1 MWSSLRS
8 LASTKHNLLFLS
20 ALIFFASRIED
31 NSSEAFCPSR
41 RPNNNNKFLCAA
53 PSSIYDSDL
62 NITSTIQ
69 WDVYICES
77 KQCKERGSD
86 KTFGAFVGLAPT
98 SLVAIHPVIIQ
109 RPKGKGPNVRCI
121 QRKKNSGKAFEVNNV
136 DSVEKVHRILTK
148 YMNVKGVDPVAYESL
163 RWNYKG
169 NSHLDK
175 GEVALAIQCYDRALE
190 AGYKDQEGV
199 LLVMRATA
207 YLQRAYNHRKELKVA
222 VQALEESVP
231 DPAALQ
237 MLFQISLLDPSLVN
251 PIFTRVVSD
260 FKIQNKKFQQ
270 TVFRHGLYEYALLHA
285 TQDSLHATQLLPR
298 YAMTWMRAGDSLAE
312 LRKLKESVQYYE
324 KALQLDP
331 TLADTLRPTIARL
344 KASQDVLDNARQ
356 DGYSEDA
363 LRVALDVLG

>member
-207 YLQRAYNHRKELKVA
+207 YLQQAYNHRKELKVA

-231 DPAALQ
+231 DLSDRAALPWC
-237 MLFQISLLDPSLVN
+237 ISYPCISRCIYCLSE
-251 PIFTRVVSD
+251 T
-260 FKIQNKKFQQ
+260 KF
-270 TVFRHGLYEYALLHA
+270 RG
-285 TQDSLHATQLLPR
+285 
-298 YAMTWMRAGDSLAE
+298 
-312 LRKLKESVQYYE
+312 
-324 KALQLDP
+324 
-331 TLADTLRPTIARL
+331 
-344 KASQDVLDNARQ
+344 
-356 DGYSEDA
+356 
-363 LRVALDVLG
+363 

>member
-1 MWSSLRS
+1 MLV
-8 LASTKHNLLFLS
+8 
-20 ALIFFASRIED
+20 
-31 NSSEAFCPSR
+31 
-41 RPNNNNKFLCAA
+41 FLCYIRNIH
-53 PSSIYDSDL
+53 SI
-62 NITSTIQ
+62 NIPLHSFFFFF
-69 WDVYICES
+69 S
-77 KQCKERGSD
+77 
-86 KTFGAFVGLAPT
+86 AN
-98 SLVAIHPVIIQ
+98 IILY
-109 RPKGKGPNVRCI
+109 CI
-121 QRKKNSGKAFEVNNV
+121 A
-136 DSVEKVHRILTK
+136 
-148 YMNVKGVDPVAYESL
+148 KGVDPAAYESL

-175 GEVALAIQCYDRALE
+175 GEISSAIQCYDRALD

-222 VQALEESVP
+222 VQALEDSVP

-237 MLFQISLLDPSLVN
+237 TLFQIAAQQTSLAN
-251 PIFTRVVSD
+251 AIFTRVCTD
-260 FKIQNKKFQQ
+260 FKVQNKKFQQ
-270 TVFRHGLYEYALLHA
+270 TKFRHGLYEYALLHA
-285 TQDSLHATQLLPR
+285 TQDSLRATQLLPR

-331 TLADTLRPTIARL
+331 TLSDTLRPTIARL